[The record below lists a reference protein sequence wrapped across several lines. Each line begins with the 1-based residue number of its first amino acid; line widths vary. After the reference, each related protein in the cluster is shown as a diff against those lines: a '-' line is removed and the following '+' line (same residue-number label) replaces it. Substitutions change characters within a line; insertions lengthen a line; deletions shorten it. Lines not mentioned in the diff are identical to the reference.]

1 MQNYQKL
8 PKQPHFSSD
17 NFLSAH
23 FSLRRGES
31 ETAIP
36 SLIDGETPARCHS
49 PCSGAEKWMPN
60 GGGKSPK
67 ENPSRRMAAAVL
79 ANGKSAA
86 EWRLPRCRTE
96 SLLPSRRCRSDSRI
110 AAAEWRFG
118 NVSPQ
123 TLVRNPVSSSAS
135 ALLSFRPK
143 KRKSLPIAMLN
154 TLFARRSATRGRR
167 SLPPFTLI
175 PSSSMAPF
183 FGRVKKNTYLCLLK

>member
-23 FSLRRGES
+23 FSLRPGES

-49 PCSGAEKWMPN
+49 PCSGAEKWVPN

-86 EWRLPRCRTE
+86 EWNRC
-96 SLLPSRRCRSDSRI
+96 CRVAVAVADSRI
-110 AAAEWRFG
+110 AAAEWRLG

-123 TLVRNPVSSSAS
+123 TLIRNPVSSSAS

-143 KRKSLPIAMLN
+143 KQKSLPIAMLN

-167 SLPPFTLI
+167 PLPPFTLI

>member
-36 SLIDGETPARCHS
+36 SLIDGETPARRHS

-96 SLLPSRRCRSDSRI
+96 SLLPSRRCRCRLQNRRCRMAVGQRLSPNPRPKSRFLQCLC
-110 AAAEWRFG
+110 A
-118 NVSPQ
+118 SLLPPQ
-123 TLVRNPVSSSAS
+123 KTEILAHRHAQHPLRETLSNQRASAS
-135 ALLSFRPK
+135 PAFYPH
-143 KRKSLPIAMLN
+143 
-154 TLFARRSATRGRR
+154 
-167 SLPPFTLI
+167 PF
-175 PSSSMAPF
+175 
-183 FGRVKKNTYLCLLK
+183 K